1 MAREVNQRLSES
13 ANKMLKQITEK
24 AGSRLASL

>member
-1 MAREVNQRLSES
+1 VNQRLSEH

-24 AGSRLASL
+24 AGSRWVKKGYEY